1 MSHLLHIDSSIQG
14 ERSTSRR
21 LTARAAGH
29 WRAAHPGGT
38 VAYRD
43 LGAHPL
49 PHFDAD
55 TGLARMIAPDDRT
68 PAQQRSWELTVEL
81 IEEIRAADTIILGL
95 PVYNFGAPS
104 TVKAWV
110 DHLIAPG
117 LSVDPATNEGL
128 LGGRELIVLASR
140 GGGYAPGTPREG
152 WDHAEQWLPHGLHL
166 TGLVP
171 RFITAELTLADT
183 TPAMAALRPLAA
195 ASLADAERAVDG
207 LWPSVLVGEARAA
220 A

>member
-1 MSHLLHIDSSIQG
+1 MPHLLHIDSSIQG
-14 ERSTSRR
+14 ERSISRR
-21 LTARAAGH
+21 LTARAVAN
-29 WRAAHPGGT
+29 WLDAHRGGT
-38 VAYRD
+38 VTYRD

-49 PHFDAD
+49 PHLDAGS
-55 TGLARMIAPDDRT
+55 GLARMVPPDART
-68 PAQQRSWELTVEL
+68 PAQAASYALTVEL
-81 IEEIRAADTIILGL
+81 IDEIRAADTIVLGL

-104 TVKAWV
+104 TIKAWV

-171 RFITAELTLADT
+171 RFITAELTLADV
-183 TPAMAALRPLAA
+183 TPAMAALKPLAA
-195 ASLADAERAVDG
+195 ESLAAAERAVDD
-207 LWPSVLVGEARAA
+207 LWLSVGIGEARAA